1 MQHLPLLSVR
11 SSGGLKWMLKQ
22 HSGLMPSSCIWFLG
36 ISSGGLLG
44 FSNAILTLQTMG
56 PYSMLWGCTCDSTCH
71 CVCTYVDRTK
81 YVWGDM
87 LTTDL
92 FHAGLTVHGVIN
104 GSMIQQGVASS
115 KISNVSSGPLSQIQM
130 SLILQSL
137 FCLICDQ
144 VLYRQQSW
152 RSHNYM
158 YIECTFI
165 ENPQPF
171 VHFCFCGNID
181 ALYMHLTSREHTCMQ
196 SIATVLM
203 VIGNHYHT
211 PLQSLHKKV
220 SKKKN

>member
-1 MQHLPLLSVR
+1 
-11 SSGGLKWMLKQ
+11 
-22 HSGLMPSSCIWFLG
+22 
-36 ISSGGLLG
+36 
-44 FSNAILTLQTMG
+44 
-56 PYSMLWGCTCDSTCH
+56 
-71 CVCTYVDRTK
+71 
-81 YVWGDM
+81 M

-144 VLYRQQSW
+144 VLYRQQSR

-165 ENPQPF
+165 ENPQLF